1 MGSSSS
7 KTSKNTLLADID
19 KITIVDIISKETFQ
33 SSYLWSEPGKC
44 VIIYVIRR
52 AGCPLCR
59 EQAELLA
66 DLVEYQLTGVSLVK
80 IIFELQSFLH

>member
-1 MGSSSS
+1 MGNISS
-7 KTSKNTLLADID
+7 KTAKTTITDIE
-19 KITIVDIISKETFQ
+19 KITLVDINSKETFQ

-59 EQAELLA
+59 EQAELLS
-66 DLVEYQLTGVSLVK
+66 DLVEYQLTGVSLVYYHN
-80 IIFELQSFLH
+80 I